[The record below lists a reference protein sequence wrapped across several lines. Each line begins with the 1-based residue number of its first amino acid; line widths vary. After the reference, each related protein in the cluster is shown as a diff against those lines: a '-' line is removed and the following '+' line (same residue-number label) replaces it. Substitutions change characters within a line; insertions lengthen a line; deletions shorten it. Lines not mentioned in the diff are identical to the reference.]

1 MPHSAISTILMLG
14 IATTTEAYAQPPAAA
29 PRPEFE
35 VASIKANRSGTTSM
49 KFPPPANGRFIVT
62 NLTLKTLITFAYG
75 VLNSQISD
83 APEWTN
89 SERFDIDARAAETG
103 IGREQYQAMLQSL
116 LADRFHLVVHRE
128 KRSLPVYELLQGKT
142 APHLKASDEQSCTSA
157 DSPREPD
164 AIACGTFFTGPASLD
179 ARGMSMQQFGNTL
192 AIVLGRPVADKT
204 RISGH
209 YDIHLDF
216 NPEGVNTG
224 IGNAGLSAE
233 GDSSDTTRPSLFTA
247 LQQQLGLRLESHRE
261 PSDVLV
267 IDRLERI
274 PTEN

>member
-1 MPHSAISTILMLG
+1 MPRSVIGTLLLFSVAAAI
-14 IATTTEAYAQPPAAA
+14 EAHAQPPTAA

-49 KFPPPANGRFIVT
+49 KFPPSANGRFIAT
-62 NLTLKTLITFAYG
+62 NVTLKTLISFAYG
-75 VLNSQISD
+75 VLNSQISG

-103 IGREQYQAMLQSL
+103 ISREQYGAMLQSL
-116 LADRFHLVVHRE
+116 LADRFQLIVHRE
-128 KRSLPVYELLQGKT
+128 KRSLPVYELLQGKN
-142 APHLKASDEQSCTSA
+142 APHLKASDKQSCTSA
-157 DSPREPD
+157 DSPRQPD

-192 AIVLGRPVADKT
+192 AIVLGRPVTDKT

-216 NPEGVNTG
+216 NPDGVNTG
-224 IGNAGLSAE
+224 IGNSGLSAD

-247 LQQQLGLRLESHRE
+247 LQQQLGLRLESRRE

-267 IDRLERI
+267 IDHLERI
-274 PTEN
+274 PIEN

>member
-1 MPHSAISTILMLG
+1 
-14 IATTTEAYAQPPAAA
+14 
-29 PRPEFE
+29 
-35 VASIKANRSGTTSM
+35 M
-49 KFPPPANGRFIVT
+49 KFPPPANGKFSAT
-62 NLTLKTLITFAYG
+62 NVPLKTLIAFAYG
-75 VLNSQISD
+75 ILNSQISD

-116 LADRFHLVVHRE
+116 LADRFQLMVHHEQRT
-128 KRSLPVYELLQGKT
+128 LPVYELLPGKS
-142 APHLKASDEQSCTSA
+142 APRLKPSDEQSCA
-157 DSPREPD
+157 SPETPHPPD

-204 RISGH
+204 RISGR

-224 IGNAGLSAE
+224 IGNTGLSAD

-247 LQQQLGLRLESHRE
+247 LQQQLRLRLESRRE

-267 IDRLERI
+267 IDHLERI
-274 PTEN
+274 PIEN